1 KELAPGV
8 RCGDLSGIVA
18 CEAPAWLR
26 PYTYPP
32 LELALLRDW
41 EQKMTLLAECS
52 IREPITAIG
61 GVPSW
66 LLVLFERLLQVSDKP
81 RVVDVWPGLRAVIH
95 GGTKFDPYRPVF
107 RRLVGSDAVHFQET
121 YAASEGFFA
130 AEDIGTDLLRLVPD
144 LGIFVEFVP
153 VAELDAD

>member
-1 KELAPGV
+1 LASNRRAALTTLALFLARHPFARLFAGKAFFLGGSTDLKELAPGV

-107 RRLVGSDAVHFQET
+107 RRLVGSDAVH
-121 YAASEGFFA
+121 
-130 AEDIGTDLLRLVPD
+130 
-144 LGIFVEFVP
+144 
-153 VAELDAD
+153 